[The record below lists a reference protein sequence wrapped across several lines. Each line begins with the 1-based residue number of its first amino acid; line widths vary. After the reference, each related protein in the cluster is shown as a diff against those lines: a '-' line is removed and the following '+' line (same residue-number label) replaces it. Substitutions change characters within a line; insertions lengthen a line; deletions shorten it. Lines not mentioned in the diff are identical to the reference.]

1 MALKIR
7 VICVLALATILLAP
21 SVASAQFM
29 EGVIYRLTPVRLGT
43 QTQYVLVPQAVSQF
57 RPDVPP
63 SSSVPA
69 AMGVL
74 RYAAPDRYGQTSV
87 QLTSDGATARVT
99 IDPIVASQFEF
110 IAAETVYTFTQLG
123 VQSVEFPGLTETGLT
138 RADIDYAAYRV
149 QVPLWQALVGGAISE
164 ADVVLPGGDRI
175 DAVSFFQRF
184 ASGDAELQRAAL
196 DLIENGTTTPA
207 YALLS
212 VVAGLEIDGFEQ
224 AVIPRLAD
232 ADANLRGAA
241 LGALQG
247 SSSPE
252 AWEAIVGVMDAD
264 PEPTLR
270 DASAQLL
277 GRAPLESFH
286 LYETLHRA
294 RGGLTP
300 AGDAVA
306 VLRARVEA
314 IGAASAFD
322 DPRMVAGLVS
332 LLDEGGPEIDT
343 AVIGTLTELSA
354 WDALIGV
361 QDDEARTPELRMAA
375 ATALADNASAD
386 AQVAGLSYR
395 IATLEGDRARSALAR
410 LNTDVEGAD
419 PREPIESFLRHPDA
433 LVAVFAADLLA
444 ERGEAASLDALSE
457 VGSDDATPEQVRL
470 SSEAAAFTIM
480 RALPLQEVE
489 QFTYRGSTFIKRAAY
504 QALGAQ
510 AQQGSGGAR
519 IFDLL
524 VEGLAS
530 SSSAVAGAA
539 CRGIGLYANDAALDA
554 IEGALSGASAAVEA
568 DCAFALANFN
578 TSEALVDRAAPWVT
592 GYADSDDDSIAIG
605 GLFAL
610 GELGIQTMLG
620 LALERIGSA
629 DDALVRRYA
638 LEAARKLA
646 DPADT
651 RPAINGISAALRD
664 ADVDNRAFAVEQLG
678 YFSEPLAVLTLS
690 QVVNDANPAVRFAA
704 IRAVGSTGH
713 ADAVAVLSGLLED
726 PDREVRVASIEALRA
741 LGLRAAIPQLEA
753 NIARDPDPVTQQLQ
767 TELLEFLQ
775 ASGR

>member
-7 VICVLALATILLAP
+7 VICVLALATVLLAP
-21 SVASAQFM
+21 AAASAQFM
-29 EGVIYRLTPVRLGT
+29 EGVIYRLTPVRLGA

-87 QLTSDGATARVT
+87 ELNADGSTARVT

-123 VQSVEFPGLTETGLT
+123 VTSVEFPGLTDTGLT

-149 QVPLWQALVGGAISE
+149 QVPLWQALVGGAIHE
-164 ADVVLPGGDRI
+164 ADVVMPDGARI
-175 DAVSFFQRF
+175 DAPQFFADF

-196 DLIENGTTTPA
+196 EIIENGGTTPA
-207 YALLS
+207 YSLLS
-212 VVAGLEIDGFEQ
+212 VVAGLDIDGFES
-224 AVIPRLAD
+224 AVIPRLTD

-241 LGALQG
+241 LGALQA
-247 SSSPE
+247 SSSAE
-252 AWEAIVGVMDAD
+252 AWNAVVGVMDAD
-264 PEPTLR
+264 SEPTLR
-270 DASAQLL
+270 DAAAQLL
-277 GRAPLESFH
+277 GRAPLEEFH

-294 RGGLTP
+294 RGGLVP
-300 AGDAVA
+300 GADEVA
-306 VLRARVEA
+306 VQRARVEA
-314 IGAASAFD
+314 IGAATAYN
-322 DPRMVAGLVS
+322 DPRMVDGLVG
-332 LLDEGGPEIDT
+332 LLADANPEIET
-343 AVIGTLTELSA
+343 AVIGALTTLAA
-354 WDALIGV
+354 WDALIAV
-361 QDDEARTPELRMAA
+361 MDDDARGEELRMAA
-375 ATALADNASAD
+375 ATALADNATAD
-386 AQVAGLSYR
+386 AKIAGLSYR
-395 IATLEGDRARSALAR
+395 VATLDGDRARAALAR
-410 LNTDVEGAD
+410 LDGEVEGAD

-433 LVAVFAADLLA
+433 LVAVFAADLLSA
-444 ERGEAASLDALSE
+444 RGEAASLDALSE

-470 SSEAAAFTIM
+470 SSEAAAFAIM
-480 RALPLQEVE
+480 SALPLQEVE
-489 QFTYRGSTFIKRAAY
+489 QFTYRGSTFIKRSAY

-592 GYADSDDDSIAIG
+592 GYADSDNASVAIG

-620 LALERIGSA
+620 LALERIGGS

-664 ADVDNRAFAVEQLG
+664 ADIDNRAFAVEQLG

-690 QVVNDANPAVRFAA
+690 QVVNDPNPAVRFAA

-726 PDREVRVASIEALRA
+726 PDREVRVAAIDALRA

-767 TELLEFLQ
+767 SELLEFLQ